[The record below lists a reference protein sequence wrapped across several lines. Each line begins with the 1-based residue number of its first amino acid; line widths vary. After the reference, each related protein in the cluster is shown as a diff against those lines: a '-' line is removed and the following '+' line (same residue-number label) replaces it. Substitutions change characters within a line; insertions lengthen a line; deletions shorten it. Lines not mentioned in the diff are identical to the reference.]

1 MHIDA
6 ILISILK
13 YCFIV
18 ELFEKWRSVIPP
30 PPVACSI
37 WASHWGVL
45 ATQLGVSPCVK
56 APNPDAT
63 QGGGGVAWVALW
75 RAFPDTQ
82 RISFLSHSPLL
93 HDFWPVFLMLFS
105 PINTALLLILF

>member
-1 MHIDA
+1 MHIYA

-18 ELFEKWRSVIPP
+18 ELFEKWRFALPP
-30 PPVACSI
+30 PPVASLI
-37 WASHWGVL
+37 RVTHLGVL

-63 QGGGGVAWVALW
+63 QGGGGGWLG
-75 RAFPDTQ
+75 
-82 RISFLSHSPLL
+82 
-93 HDFWPVFLMLFS
+93 
-105 PINTALLLILF
+105 